1 EVEDQDF
8 QRSIALLEPQVSRFP
23 EDTEY
28 RSSLARSLVN
38 RCGALTSLGRTEE
51 AERVIR
57 RAVTSLEELTRTNSP
72 DPRWLRGLASA
83 YANLADTLMRTG
95 RETESADYRRKGIS
109 IYERLARGSTN
120 LPDYQHDLTPFDW
133 GNFAGCY
140 RDLGK
145 YLGHIGNTEQASEAL
160 A

>member
-1 EVEDQDF
+1 LRAFHRADQARQPCLEATALLEQLLRDWPDERSYILELSYAYMVLAFTRQAPEVEDQDF

-38 RCGALTSLGRTEE
+38 RGGALTSLGRTEE

-95 RETESADYRRKGIS
+95 RETESAD
-109 IYERLARGSTN
+109 
-120 LPDYQHDLTPFDW
+120 
-133 GNFAGCY
+133 
-140 RDLGK
+140 
-145 YLGHIGNTEQASEAL
+145 
-160 A
+160 